1 MMGKVKHLLFVL
13 LAGSLLI
20 ACDDLVSIVP
30 DQNDP
35 ITGTGAL
42 YILCD
47 GNYSLNNST
56 LGVYDFS
63 NKALTVDFFQT
74 KNERKLG
81 DTGNDLQR
89 FGSKLYVVVN
99 GSSQVEVLD
108 ARTGKSLRQIPFFNG
123 TVARQPRSIAFWE
136 DNAYVCSFDGT
147 VARIDT
153 ASLEIEV
160 FVEVGRNPDG
170 ITASNNKLYMSNSGG
185 LDYGSDLSYDNTVS
199 VISTETFTEE
209 KRIFVG
215 QNPGRIKADNYGYVY
230 VSVRGDYKNGT
241 GKWVCIDTQ
250 SDEVAATYDFP
261 VTNFDFCGDKAY
273 FYSYDETSK
282 ESSIGVFNLRSKTVE
297 TNAFIAD
304 GTMLKTPYGITADPE
319 SGAVFITDAGDYIS
333 SGDVY
338 CFSEAGILSYKLSNV
353 GVNPNAVL
361 PISDFVG
368 TNAITADTTDTE
380 ATRIDRVLDFT
391 PAPGQFVG
399 VYPAFI
405 SGETAEQMRVKA
417 AHKLTSGGLVSLG
430 RFGGSITFAFKTAVN
445 NANGSDF
452 RILGNAFTNSAEPG
466 IVEVSED
473 VNANGL
479 PDDPWY
485 ELAGSEYSKSTTTHG
500 YRIIYYRPEQPT
512 DSVAFTD
519 NQGQSGF
526 VTAFFPPWQ
535 GDSIVCTGTLLP
547 PTATRNSLGYW
558 NLNNLPWGYA
568 DNQPNSSDLTGFDLD
583 WAVDSSGSP
592 VVLSKIHFIKVY
604 TAVNQNVGWM
614 GELSTEIT
622 GAVNLHP
629 Y

>member
-1 MMGKVKHLLFVL
+1 MEKVKHLLLVL
-13 LAGSLLI
+13 LAGSLLF

-30 DQNDP
+30 GQNDQV
-35 ITGTGAL
+35 TGTGAL

-63 NKALTVDFFQT
+63 DKTLTADFFQT
-74 KNERKLG
+74 KNGRKLG

-108 ARTGKSLRQIPFFNG
+108 ARTGQSLRRIPFFNG

-136 DNAYVCSFDGT
+136 DKAYVCSFDGT

-153 ASLEIEV
+153 ASLEIEG
-160 FVEVGRNPDG
+160 FVNVGRNPDG
-170 ITASNNKLYMSNSGG
+170 ITASNNKLYVSNSGG
-185 LDYGSDLSYDNTVS
+185 LDYGSNQRYDNTVS

-209 KRIFVG
+209 KRILVG
-215 QNPGRIKADNYGYVY
+215 QNPGRIKADTFGYVY
-230 VSVRGDYKNGT
+230 VSVRGDYKEVP

-250 SDEVAATYDFP
+250 SDAMAASYNFS
-261 VTNFDFCGDKAY
+261 VTNFDICGDKAY
-273 FYSYDETSK
+273 FYSYDEASK

-297 TNAFIAD
+297 TSTFIQD
-304 GTMLKTPYGITADPE
+304 GTRLKTPYGITADPE
-319 SGAVFITDAGDYIS
+319 SGAVFITDAGDYVS
-333 SGDVY
+333 LGDVF
-338 CFSEAGILSYKLSNV
+338 CFSEAGVLSYKLSNV
-353 GVNPNAVL
+353 GINPNTVL

-368 TNAITADTTDTE
+368 TNSATADSTDSE

-399 VYPAFI
+399 VYPAYI
-405 SGETAEQMRVKA
+405 SGETAEEMRVKT

-430 RFGGSITFAFKTAVN
+430 RFGGSITFAFKTAVT
-445 NANGSDF
+445 NAVGSDF
-452 RILGNAFTNSAEPG
+452 RIFGNAFANSAEPG

-485 ELAGSEYSKSTTTHG
+485 ELAGSEYRKSTTTHG
-500 YRIIYYRPEQPT
+500 YQITYFRPT
-512 DSVAFTD
+512 HAGDSVAYKD
-519 NQGQSGF
+519 NQGATGF
-526 VTAFFPPWQ
+526 VTPFYPSWQ
-535 GDSIVCTGTLLP
+535 GDSLVCAGTLLP
-547 PTATRNSLGYW
+547 PTATRNTLGYW
-558 NLNNLPWGYA
+558 SLNNLPWGYA

-583 WAVDSSGSP
+583 WAVDSSGST
-592 VVLSKIHFIKVY
+592 VVLSKIHFIRVY

-629 Y
+629 